1 MCVNSVCVRVCV
13 CACVCVR
20 VRVCVRVCVCVC
32 VLERECPE
40 TLLKPTEK
48 SFNSTTQKLDIC
60 FLTLGATQWKIS
72 MEGASV
78 ASSAGGRL
86 CWRAITPAGAKNVC
100 FSLNS
105 YQEGV
110 RELVWGWSP
119 THQDSWRVDS
129 PTREKL
135 KAVLDY

>member
-1 MCVNSVCVRVCV
+1 MCVNSVCVHVCVCVRACVCVCV
-13 CACVCVR
+13 CAC
-20 VRVCVRVCVCVC
+20 VCVCVC

-86 CWRAITPAGAKNVC
+86 CWRASTPAGAKNVC